1 MLRSYGLCSSPH
13 AVQLHWC
20 CLAGGVSCSCRD
32 RQGWTLPEA
41 KGSKAVD
48 WVAACGQS
56 AALSSELRQFMSQEQ
71 HLVDGFMYECSQRR
85 WQDLPSH
92 LVALMRLMM
101 SFSLR
106 KRILLKLLRQLQ
118 LTCFR
123 MIFWTTSE
131 VHCGSVVFPTDVFFV
146 ECCPGQPYEPC
157 LVPEGQSGEALIQ
170 SSRSGSIGQHI
181 SELVCG
187 DAAWTV
193 QLFCTCNS
201 GPLNRPPTPGLSR
214 LAGWSNPIAVCSL

>member
-32 RQGWTLPEA
+32 RLGWTLPEA
-41 KGSKAVD
+41 ARQWIGWQHV
-48 WVAACGQS
+48 VNPQ
-56 AALSSELRQFMSQEQ
+56 LYSSELRQFMPQEQ

-106 KRILLKLLRQLQ
+106 KRKSLKLLRQMQ

-123 MIFWTTSE
+123 MIFGRPLKCIVVLLSFPRM
-131 VHCGSVVFPTDVFFV
+131 CPLLSAAQGSPMSL
-146 ECCPGQPYEPC
+146 G
-157 LVPEGQSGEALIQ
+157 LVG
-170 SSRSGSIGQHI
+170 SRRAIRR
-181 SELVCG
+181 
-187 DAAWTV
+187 
-193 QLFCTCNS
+193 
-201 GPLNRPPTPGLSR
+201 GPDP
-214 LAGWSNPIAVCSL
+214 VK